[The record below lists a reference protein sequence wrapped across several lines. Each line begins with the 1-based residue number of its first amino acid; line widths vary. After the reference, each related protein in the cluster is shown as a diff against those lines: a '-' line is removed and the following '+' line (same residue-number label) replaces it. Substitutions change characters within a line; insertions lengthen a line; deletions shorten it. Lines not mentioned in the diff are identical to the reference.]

1 MKPNE
6 IEQKL
11 KDIFGAF
18 ITITNPKEIKP
29 GESWE
34 IPEEELREITSTAQ
48 EITRIR
54 GSILTRAVEIDSI
67 VGRIIKYSIFG
78 KDTEN
83 SDLFENLILKTNFF
97 STMNKLNVF
106 RELVKQHNMLKNNDY
121 SSLLTEIQEFMN
133 TRNKF
138 AHGTVVFK
146 GKEPF
151 LCYYQRGDREDEL
164 TCEYFEKISKSFKQI
179 YCELLKIQCLLK
191 S

>member
-1 MKPNE
+1 MKPKE
-6 IEQKL
+6 IEQKF

-18 ITITNPKEIKP
+18 ITFANPVEIKP

-34 IPEEELREITSTAQ
+34 LSKEGLEELISTAQ
-48 EITRIR
+48 EINRIR

-67 VGRIIKYSIFG
+67 LGMIIKYSIFG

-97 STMNKLNVF
+97 STMDKLNVF
-106 RELVKQHNMLKNNDY
+106 RELAKRHNVLKNNDY
-121 SSLLTEIQEFMN
+121 SHLLAEIKEFMN

-138 AHGTVVFK
+138 AHGKVVFK
-146 GKEPF
+146 GKEP
-151 LCYYQRGDREDEL
+151 LLHYYQKGDKEDGLTREYLE
-164 TCEYFEKISKSFKQI
+164 TISNSFQQI
-179 YCELLKIQCLLK
+179 YYELVKIQWLLK